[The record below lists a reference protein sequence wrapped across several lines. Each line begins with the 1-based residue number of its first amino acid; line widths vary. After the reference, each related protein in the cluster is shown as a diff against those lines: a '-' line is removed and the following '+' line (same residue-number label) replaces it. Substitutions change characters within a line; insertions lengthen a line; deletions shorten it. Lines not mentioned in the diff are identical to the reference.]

1 MIRRISRIVVFLV
14 AVGLL
19 VGLVFY
25 IQGAIKARA
34 NLPVPEKEVVVRHP
48 EVSVTSV
55 SASSYNAQITGY
67 GSVSPHFEL
76 TFTARVAG
84 QVTTISNTFETG
96 KLVKKNEV
104 IVQLDTTEYK
114 DALAQA
120 QKDLSD
126 AELALLEEQREA
138 LQAKAEWKSSGL
150 TGDPA
155 SKLVFHEPQ
164 VAAAKAAVTA
174 ARTAVETARANLSYT
189 RITAPF
195 DALVVARSVTPGS
208 YVQAGSTI
216 ATLYSTDRAEITV
229 SLSATQW
236 SGLPD
241 IATLNTGKWPVTLI
255 HAQTSQQWS
264 GYILR
269 ASRQA
274 DEKSRQQSVI
284 VALDYPLDSNQPL
297 LFGTFVTVN
306 IQGPPMPGLW
316 ALPGSAFSQKGEI
329 WYVKQDNT
337 LASFTT
343 APVFSHGE
351 SIYVTPPEEIAGS
364 AQKVLIHPLNHYLND
379 MAVTPV
385 EEKTHE

>member
-1 MIRRISRIVVFLV
+1 MIRRIFQIVVFGV
-14 AVGLL
+14 ALGLL

-25 IQGAIKARA
+25 IQGAIKAQA
-34 NLPVPEKEVVVRHP
+34 GLPGPEKGDVVRHP

-55 SASSYNAQITGY
+55 STGSYNAQITGY
-67 GSVSPHFEL
+67 GSASPHFEL
-76 TFTARVAG
+76 TLTARVAG
-84 QVTTISNTFETG
+84 QVTILSNSFETG
-96 KLVKKNEV
+96 KRVKEGEV
-104 IVQLDTTEYK
+104 IGRLDTTEYK

-126 AELALLEEQREA
+126 AKLSLLEEEREA

-150 TGDPA
+150 TGEPA
-155 SKLVFHEPQ
+155 SKLVFHDPQ

-174 ARTAVETARANLSYT
+174 AKAAVETAKADLSYT

-195 DALVVARSVTPGS
+195 DALVVERSVAPGS

-241 IATLNTGKWPVTLI
+241 MATLNTSKWPVSLA
-255 HAQTSQQWS
+255 HAQTGRQWT

-269 ASRQA
+269 TSRQV
-274 DEKSRQQSVI
+274 DETSRQQNVI
-284 VALDYPLDSNQPL
+284 VALDHPLDSDTPL
-297 LFGTFVTVN
+297 LFGAFVIVN
-306 IQGPPMPGLW
+306 IQGPPMSGLW
-316 ALPGSAFSQKGEI
+316 ELPGSAFSQKGEI
-329 WYVKQDNT
+329 WYVKADNT

-343 APVFSHGE
+343 EPVFSHGE
-351 SIYVTPPEEIAGS
+351 SIYVVPPKDIAGS
-364 AQKVLIHPLNHYLND
+364 AQKVLIHPLNHYLDD
-379 MAVTPV
+379 MTVTPV
-385 EEKTHE
+385 EENTHE